1 MYIKRTVELEADIE
15 KSEGHQFEIGDVIG
29 FTLTDGEEVEAMAM
43 KVEDDGVIFAL
54 VDCLAD
60 EMPMQRNGKDIMRDY
75 LNKDVY
81 IRFPEEI
88 RNMMKPFERGDML
101 RLMTQKEVF
110 GKNYYD
116 ADEEDANVTQFEPMK
131 DRRNRIAYLGKGGTT
146 DDDWQWWW
154 LSNQTWLRDVANT
167 THFAA
172 VYGNG
177 NASHTHASN
186 SLGVRPAFKLSL
198 I

>member
-1 MYIKRTVELEADIE
+1 MYIKRTVEFEADIE
-15 KSEGHQFEIGDVIG
+15 KSEGHQFEVGDVIG

-54 VDCLAD
+54 VDCLAE

-110 GKNYYD
+110 GVNYYD
-116 ADEEDANVTQFEPMK
+116 ADEEDESVTQFEPMK

-146 DDDWQWWW
+146 DDDWEWWW

-167 THFAA
+167 TYFAGVGGGGRA
-172 VYGNG
+172 NYAD
-177 NASHTHASN
+177 ASYSD
-186 SLGVRPAFKLSL
+186 GVRPAFKLSL

>member
-154 LSNQTWLRDVANT
+154 LSNQTWLRDVAT
-167 THFAA
+167 TTNFALVGGDGLA
-172 VYGNG
+172 YYN
-177 NASHTHASN
+177 NASYSH
-186 SLGVRPAFKLSL
+186 GVRPAFKLSL

>member
-15 KSEGHQFEIGDVIG
+15 KSEGHQFEVGDVIG

-43 KVEDDGVIFAL
+43 KVEEDGVIFAL

-101 RLMTQKEVF
+101 RLMTQMEVF
-110 GKNYYD
+110 GEREYD
-116 ADEEDANVTQFEPMK
+116 TDIDEEDAEQFAPMK
-131 DRRNRIAYLGKGGTT
+131 DRRNRIAYQGKDGSES
-146 DDDWQWWW
+146 DWESGW
-154 LSNQTWLRDVANT
+154 WLRDVVDAAY
-167 THFAA
+167 FAG

-177 NASHTHASN
+177 CCYYGSASN
-186 SLGVRPAFKLSL
+186 SVGVRPAFKLSL

>member
-15 KSEGHQFEIGDVIG
+15 KSEGHQFEVGDVIG

-54 VDCLAD
+54 VDCLAE

-110 GKNYYD
+110 GVNYYD
-116 ADEEDANVTQFEPMK
+116 ADEEDESVTQFEPMK

-146 DDDWQWWW
+146 DDDWEWWW
-154 LSNQTWLRDVANT
+154 LSNQTWLRDVAST
-167 THFAA
+167 ASFAYVTGA
-172 VYGNG
+172 GDAYYY
-177 NASHTHASN
+177 AASN

>member
-15 KSEGHQFEIGDVIG
+15 KSEGHQFEVGDVIG

-43 KVEDDGVIFAL
+43 KVEGDGVIFAL

-88 RNMMKPFERGDML
+88 RNMMKPFEHGDML
-101 RLMTQKEVF
+101 RLMTQMEVF
-110 GKNYYD
+110 GKREYD
-116 ADEEDANVTQFEPMK
+116 TDIDEEDAEQFAPMK
-131 DRRNRIAYLGKGGTT
+131 DRRNRIAYQGKDGSES
-146 DDDWQWWW
+146 DWEWYW
-154 LSNQTWLRDVANT
+154 LADRLRDVA
-167 THFAA
+167 FAA
-172 VYGNG
+172 SFALVGG
-177 NASHTHASN
+177 LGAATGGSASGSV
-186 SLGVRPAFKLSL
+186 GVRPAFKLSL

>member
-15 KSEGHQFEIGDVIG
+15 KSEGHQFEVGDVIG

-54 VDCLAD
+54 VDCLAE
-60 EMPMQRNGKDIMRDY
+60 EMPMQRDGKDIMREY

-88 RNMMKPFERGDML
+88 RNMMKPFEHGDML
-101 RLMTQKEVF
+101 RLMTQMEVF
-110 GKNYYD
+110 GEREYD
-116 ADEEDANVTQFEPMK
+116 TDIDEEDAEQFAPMK
-131 DRRNRIAYLGKGGTT
+131 DRRNRIAYQGKDGSES
-146 DDDWQWWW
+146 DWEWYW
-154 LSNQTWLRDVANT
+154 LADRLRGVAGSAS
-167 THFAA
+167 FALVA
-172 VYGNG
+172 DTGYAYSYS
-177 NASHTHASN
+177 ASS

>member
-1 MYIKRTVELEADIE
+1 
-15 KSEGHQFEIGDVIG
+15 
-29 FTLTDGEEVEAMAM
+29 MAM

-60 EMPMQRNGKDIMRDY
+60 EMPMQKNGKDIMRDY

-110 GKNYYD
+110 GENYYD
-116 ADEEDANVTQFEPMK
+116 ADEEDESVTQFEPMK
-131 DRRNRIAYLGKGGTT
+131 DRRNRIAYLGKGGAT

-154 LSNQTWLRDVANT
+154 LSNQTWLRDVAAT
-167 THFAA
+167 TAFASVDGA
-172 VYGNG
+172 GLADDAI
-177 NASHTHASN
+177 ASA
-186 SLGVRPAFKLSL
+186 SLGVRPAFKISL

>member
-15 KSEGHQFEIGDVIG
+15 KSEGHQFEVGDVIG

-43 KVEDDGVIFAL
+43 KVEEDGVIFAL

-131 DRRNRIAYLGKGGTT
+131 DRRWRIAFQGYGSGAWEWYWLQNRSVLSATTACLVGGTGSAS
-146 DDDWQWWW
+146 D
-154 LSNQTWLRDVANT
+154 
-167 THFAA
+167 
-172 VYGNG
+172 NG
-177 NASHTHASN
+177 ASYSF
-186 SLGVRPAFKLSL
+186 GVRPLFQYR
-198 I
+198 

>member
-15 KSEGHQFEIGDVIG
+15 KSEGHQFEVGDVIG

-54 VDCLAD
+54 VDCLAE
-60 EMPMQRNGKDIMRDY
+60 EMPMQRDGKDIMREY

-110 GKNYYD
+110 GVNYYD
-116 ADEEDANVTQFEPMK
+116 ADEEDESVTQFEPMK
-131 DRRNRIAYLGKGGTT
+131 DRRNRIAYLGKGGAT
-146 DDDWQWWW
+146 DDDWEWWW
-154 LSNQTWLRDVANT
+154 LSNQTWLRDVVSASN
-167 THFAA
+167 FAA
-172 VYGNG
+172 VNNGGYCHSG
-177 NASHTHASN
+177 NASY

>member
-15 KSEGHQFEIGDVIG
+15 KSEGHQFEVGDVIG

-54 VDCLAD
+54 VDCLAE
-60 EMPMQRNGKDIMRDY
+60 EMPMQRDGKDIMREY

-101 RLMTQKEVF
+101 RLMTECEVF
-110 GKNYYD
+110 GYCHYGSEALYQDK
-116 ADEEDANVTQFEPMK
+116 QFEPMK
-131 DRRNRIAYLGKGGTT
+131 DRRNRIAYQGKDGSE
-146 DDDWQWWW
+146 DEWEWYW
-154 LSNQTWLRDVANT
+154 LADRLRDVANT
-167 THFAA
+167 TGFAG
-172 VYGNG
+172 VGGNG
-177 NASHTHASN
+177 VANYLYASASF
-186 SLGVRPAFKLSL
+186 GVRPAFKLSL

>member
-15 KSEGHQFEIGDVIG
+15 KSEGHQFEVGDVIG

-43 KVEDDGVIFAL
+43 KVEGDGVIFAL

-110 GKNYYD
+110 GVNYYD
-116 ADEEDANVTQFEPMK
+116 ADEEDESVTQFEPMK
-131 DRRNRIAYLGKGGTT
+131 DRRNRIAYLGKGGAT
-146 DDDWQWWW
+146 DDDWEWWW
-154 LSNQTWLRDVANT
+154 LSNQTWLRDVTSSAS
-167 THFAA
+167 FAY
-172 VYGNG
+172 VYAYG
-177 NASHTHASN
+177 HASYN
-186 SLGVRPAFKLSL
+186 IASYSDGVRPAFKLSL

>member
-15 KSEGHQFEIGDVIG
+15 KSEGHQFEVGDVIG

-43 KVEDDGVIFAL
+43 KVEEDGVIFAL

-131 DRRNRIAYLGKGGTT
+131 DRRNRIAYLGKGGAT

-154 LSNQTWLRDVANT
+154 LSNQTWLRDVATATN
-167 THFAA
+167 FALVA
-172 VYGNG
+172 GAGLAGGSY
-177 NASHTHASN
+177 ASSSH
-186 SLGVRPAFKLSL
+186 GVRPAFKLSL

>member
-15 KSEGHQFEIGDVIG
+15 KSEGHQFEVGDVIG

-54 VDCLAD
+54 VDCLVE
-60 EMPMQRNGKDIMRDY
+60 EMPMQRDGKDIMREY

-101 RLMTQKEVF
+101 RLMTECEVF
-110 GKNYYD
+110 GYCHYGSEALYQDK
-116 ADEEDANVTQFEPMK
+116 QFEPMK
-131 DRRNRIAYLGKGGTT
+131 DRRNRIAYQGKDGSE
-146 DDDWQWWW
+146 DEWEWYW
-154 LSNQTWLRDVANT
+154 LADRLRGVTSSAY
-167 THFAA
+167 FAV
-172 VYGNG
+172 VYSYGY
-177 NASHTHASN
+177 AYSSDASN

>member
-15 KSEGHQFEIGDVIG
+15 KSEGHQFEVGDVIG

-54 VDCLAD
+54 VDCLAE

-110 GKNYYD
+110 GVNYYD
-116 ADEEDANVTQFEPMK
+116 ADEEDESVTQFEPMK

-146 DDDWQWWW
+146 DDDWEWWW
-154 LSNQTWLRDVANT
+154 LSNQTWLRDVAST
-167 THFAA
+167 TGFAN

-177 NASHTHASN
+177 YASTHNASDSR
-186 SLGVRPAFKLSL
+186 GVRPAFKLSL